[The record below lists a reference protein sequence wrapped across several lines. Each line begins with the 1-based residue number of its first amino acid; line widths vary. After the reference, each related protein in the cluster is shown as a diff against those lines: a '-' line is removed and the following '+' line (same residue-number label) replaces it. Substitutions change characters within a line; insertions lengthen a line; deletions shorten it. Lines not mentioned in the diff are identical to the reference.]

1 MLCSK
6 YKNTVL
12 KGRAPD
18 LGAKPRKQLKLDW
31 EEASVALPGGK
42 RSTEGTQSRTGGVR
56 CSTNTQSREFLGEAV

>member
-12 KGRAPD
+12 NGRTPD

-31 EEASVALPGGK
+31 EEASVALPA
-42 RSTEGTQSRTGGVR
+42 GTQSRTGGIR
-56 CSTNTQSREFLGEAV
+56 CSTNTRAQEFLGEAL